1 MDTTTHPAYKRAIN
15 RLMEDE
21 AYDVIEMMII
31 EALRFDLSNKEMA
44 L

>member
-1 MDTTTHPAYKRAIN
+1 
-15 RLMEDE
+15 MEDE